1 MRGRHSGHQ
10 NGNAAQNTS
19 SAGKRKEQLSLLR
32 RPQNEVNTMKFGH
45 VLLAALGL
53 IVIAAVVSPPGTNG
67 ALAQSLPNPYR
78 IVDGWAQLPNGR
90 QMGAVGKV
98 AIDPDGRH
106 IWAVIRCDPLADP
119 ARFGDEC
126 RDSKTDSVYK
136 FSPDGKVVTS
146 FGGGMFIWPH
156 GIDVDREGNVWV
168 TDAVAAN
175 RTPKGDKRGQQVV
188 KFSPAG
194 KVLMTLGTP
203 GVGGAGADHFTSPS
217 DIVVAPSGELFVADG
232 HNEDGNNR
240 VVKFSKDGKFIK
252 AWGRTG
258 YAPGEFRTLH
268 AIAMDSRGRIFV
280 GDRANNRIQLFD
292 QEGKFLAQWT
302 QFGRPSGIFFDSRD
316 QIYVAD
322 SESDDVQNPGWEMG
336 IRIGDARSGW
346 ISAFIQYPWGDPR
359 ETPGTGA
366 EFVAVDREGNL
377 YGGEPRPKKLQKYVR
392 VRP

>member
-1 MRGRHSGHQ
+1 MRFGCVLSPTACAVAIAVAVGAST
-10 NGNAAQNTS
+10 G
-19 SAGKRKEQLSLLR
+19 AG
-32 RPQNEVNTMKFGH
+32 T
-45 VLLAALGL
+45 
-53 IVIAAVVSPPGTNG
+53 
-67 ALAQSLPNPYR
+67 LAQSLPNPYR

-90 QMGAVGKV
+90 QIGAVGKV

-106 IWAVIRCDPLADP
+106 VWAIIRCEPLADP

-126 RDSKTDSVYK
+126 RDSKADTVYK
-136 FSPDGKVVTS
+136 FSPEGRLVTS
-146 FGGGMFIWPH
+146 FGGGGMFIWPH
-156 GIDVDREGNVWV
+156 GIDVDRDGNVWV
-168 TDAVAAN
+168 TDAVAFN

-188 KFSPAG
+188 KFSPDG
-194 KVLMTLGTP
+194 KVLMRLGSP
-203 GVGGAGADHFTSPS
+203 GVPGSGPDHFTSPS
-217 DIVVAPSGELFVADG
+217 DIVVTPGGEFFVADG

-240 VVKFSKDGKFIK
+240 VVKFSKDGTFIK

-268 AIAMDSRGRIFV
+268 AIALDARGRLFV
-280 GDRANNRIQLFD
+280 GDRANNRIQIFD

-336 IRIGDARSGW
+336 IRIGDAKSGW

-359 ETPGTGA
+359 EVPGTGA
-366 EFVAVDREGNL
+366 EFVAVDRDGNL